1 MRLNCYVGYNVVVVK
16 NGRRICGS
24 GAALANAPLAQNKA
38 YFEAKLQSS
47 GQRYRLCL
55 QNYASL
61 ALFCVIII
69 SMKLSVCSICS
80 SDRSVIA

>member
-1 MRLNCYVGYNVVVVK
+1 VK

-47 GQRYRLCL
+47 GEWL
-55 QNYASL
+55 ASL
-61 ALFCVIII
+61 WLLLVCLSCLPVA
-69 SMKLSVCSICS
+69 MQKLVFVFTANRSNYSFCS
-80 SDRSVIA
+80 S

>member
-1 MRLNCYVGYNVVVVK
+1 MQLNCYAGYNVVVVK

-47 GQRYRLCL
+47 GQRYWLYL
-55 QNYASL
+55 SAEL
-61 ALFCVIII
+61 HFI
-69 SMKLSVCSICS
+69 SFIFYHCHQL
-80 SDRSVIA
+80 